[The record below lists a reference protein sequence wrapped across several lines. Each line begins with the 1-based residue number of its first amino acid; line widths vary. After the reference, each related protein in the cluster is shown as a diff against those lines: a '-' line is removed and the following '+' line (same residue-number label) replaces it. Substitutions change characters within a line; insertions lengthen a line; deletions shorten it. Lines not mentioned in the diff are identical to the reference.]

1 MIVAGGFSA
10 SLPATA
16 QTDQDQITFELS
28 DRSMTCTLTGFQA
41 PYEAETDCSLKS
53 PGFGFDY
60 PRPKCDPGSPLGVQ
74 ILAGDAGASQAKYVC
89 TDSGGD
95 GPLARPGAF
104 FVNDPFEC
112 RVIDDG
118 HGSGVNCRNLY
129 YGSGFQLQHDSYQ
142 LHLHAVWEPDGA
154 HERLESGA
162 EIMVLPA
169 PSVTTNSCEEECSGD
184 LRPWSNSAGSPR
196 PKSFLLPSSARQRL
210 QRI

>member
-1 MIVAGGFSA
+1 MSHRRSASRALAAMIVAGGFSA

-74 ILAGDAGASQAKYVC
+74 ILTGDAGASQAKYVC

-95 GPLARPGAF
+95 GPLARPGDF

-142 LHLHAVWEPDGA
+142 LFGARVPSGLDTCRQGFVW
-154 HERLESGA
+154 
-162 EIMVLPA
+162 
-169 PSVTTNSCEEECSGD
+169 
-184 LRPWSNSAGSPR
+184 
-196 PKSFLLPSSARQRL
+196 
-210 QRI
+210 